1 RFFKSTRRQN
11 ACRRLIFGGSRPM
24 LLRMTAMQLASARL
38 ISLLPLGVT
47 LLVTAILVVLSI
59 REQGRTVVSM

>member
-1 RFFKSTRRQN
+1 
-11 ACRRLIFGGSRPM
+11 M